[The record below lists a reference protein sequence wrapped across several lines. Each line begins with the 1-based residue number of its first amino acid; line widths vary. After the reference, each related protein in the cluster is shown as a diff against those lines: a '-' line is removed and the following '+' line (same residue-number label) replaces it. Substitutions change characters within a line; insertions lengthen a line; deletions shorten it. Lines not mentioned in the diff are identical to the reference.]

1 MHDAFAMSAS
11 VAGDS
16 GAPLPL
22 RVWRLPGRGDGPS
35 VHLQAGLHAD
45 EIAGMHV
52 LHTLLPRLR
61 AAHASGRLAGT
72 VTVVPQAN
80 PLGLAQFRHGRLL
93 GRFHDATSR
102 NFNRHFHES
111 LATEREPTTFVAW
124 QKALFALASD
134 AQIVLDLHTDSEAL
148 PYLYLHRGFWPEGR
162 DLAAAL
168 GAEVAILW
176 DEDDDGAFEGAIVAH
191 GQRTTDAALCLAA
204 TIELRGQSDVSDA
217 CAQRDADG
225 LYRFLCA
232 RGVID
237 EPVEREEAWNGV
249 AVPMANMETI
259 FAPVS
264 GVLVYTCELGDHVE
278 QGAPIARLVARP
290 GDPSSEVI
298 LRAPQS
304 GRVLT
309 RNRDRLI
316 AQGDVALKLTGSQPS
331 SGWRGGALDP

>member
-1 MHDAFAMSAS
+1 MHDALALS
-11 VAGDS
+11 VTGDS
-16 GAPLPL
+16 GVQLPL
-22 RVWRLPGRGDGPS
+22 RAWRLAGRGDGPT

-61 AAHASGRLAGT
+61 AARDAGRLAGT

-102 NFNRHFHES
+102 NFNRHFHDS
-111 LATEREPTTFVAW
+111 LATERETTTFAAW
-124 QKALFALASD
+124 QKALFALAHE

-148 PYLYLHRGFWPEGR
+148 PYLYMHSGFWPEGR

-168 GAEVAILW
+168 GMEVAILW

-191 GQRTTDAALCLAA
+191 GRSAPKGGLQLAA
-204 TIELRGQSDVSDA
+204 TIELRGQSSVSDA
-217 CAQRDADG
+217 WAQQDADG
-225 LYRFLCA
+225 IYRFLCA

-237 EPVEREEAWNGV
+237 EPVARTPWEGE

-264 GVLVYTCELGDHVE
+264 GVLVYTTELGDRVE
-278 QGAPIARLVARP
+278 QGAVIARIIARP

-304 GRVLT
+304 GRVVT
-309 RNRDRLI
+309 RSRDRLI
-316 AQGDVALKLTGSQPS
+316 AQGDVALKLTGAQPS
-331 SGWRGGALDP
+331 AGWRGGALDP

>member
-1 MHDAFAMSAS
+1 MHDALSLS
-11 VAGDS
+11 VTGDS
-16 GAPLPL
+16 GAQLPL
-22 RVWRLPGRGDGPS
+22 RAWRLTGRGDGPS

-61 AAHASGRLAGT
+61 AARDAGRLAGT

-80 PLGLAQFRHGRLL
+80 PLALGQFRHGRLL

-111 LATEREPTTFVAW
+111 LATEREPTPFAAW
-124 QKALFALASD
+124 QKALITLARE

-148 PYLYLHRGFWPEGR
+148 PYLYMHGGFWPEGR

-168 GAEVAILW
+168 GVDVAILW
-176 DEDDDGAFEGAIVAH
+176 DEDDDGAFEGAIVAQ
-191 GQRTTDAALCLAA
+191 GRREPQAGLRLAA
-204 TIELRGQSDVSDA
+204 TIELRGQSDVSDVW
-217 CAQRDADG
+217 AQRDADG

-237 EPVEREEAWNGV
+237 EPVQNAAWHGE

-259 FAPVS
+259 FAPVA
-264 GVLVYTCELGDHVE
+264 GVLVYTCELGDQVE
-278 QGAPIARLVARP
+278 QGAAIARIVARP
-290 GDPSSEVI
+290 GDPASEVI

-304 GRVLT
+304 GRVVT
-309 RNRDRLI
+309 RSRDRLI
-316 AQGDVALKLTGSQPS
+316 AQGDVALKLTGSRPS
-331 SGWRGGALDP
+331 AGWRGGALDP

>member
-1 MHDAFAMSAS
+1 
-11 VAGDS
+11 
-16 GAPLPL
+16 
-22 RVWRLPGRGDGPS
+22 
-35 VHLQAGLHAD
+35 
-45 EIAGMHV
+45 MHV

-61 AAHASGRLAGT
+61 LARDEGRLAGT

-111 LATEREPTTFVAW
+111 LARQRDPTTFAAW
-124 QKALFALASD
+124 QKTLFALASE

-148 PYLYLHRGFWPEGR
+148 PYLYMHRDFWPEGR

-168 GAEVAILW
+168 SAEVAILW
-176 DEDDDGAFEGAIVAH
+176 SEDDDGAFEGAIVAH
-191 GQRTTDAALCLAA
+191 GFQAKQAGPRLAA
-204 TIELRGQSDVSDA
+204 TIELRGQSDVSEA
-217 CAQRDADG
+217 WAQGDADG

-237 EPVEREEAWNGV
+237 EPVERLHWEGE
-249 AVPMANMETI
+249 AVPIANMETV
-259 FAPVS
+259 FAPES
-264 GVLVYTCELGDHVE
+264 GVLVYTCELGERVT
-278 QGAPIARLVARP
+278 QGAPIARIITQP
-290 GDPSSEVI
+290 GDASSEVV

-304 GRVLT
+304 GRVVT

-316 AQGDVALKLTGSQPS
+316 AKGDVALKLTGPQQS
-331 SGWRGGALDP
+331 SNWCGGALDP

>member
-1 MHDAFAMSAS
+1 MHDMLAMSMT
-11 VAGDS
+11 GDS
-16 GAPLPL
+16 GDRLPL
-22 RVWRLPGRGDGPS
+22 RAWRLAGRGDGPS

-61 AAHASGRLAGT
+61 EAHEKGRLAGT

-111 LATEREPTTFVAW
+111 ITAARELTTFAAW
-124 QKALFALASD
+124 QQALFGLARE

-168 GAEVAILW
+168 SAQVAILW
-176 DEDDDGAFEGAIVAH
+176 DDDDDGAFEGAIVAH
-191 GQRTTDAALCLAA
+191 GQRDPHAKLRLAA

-217 CAQRDADG
+217 LAQRDADG

-237 EPVEREEAWNGV
+237 EPVARTQWNGE

-264 GVLVYTCELGDHVE
+264 GVLVYTCELGERVA
-278 QGAPIARLVARP
+278 QGAPIARIVARP
-290 GDPSSEVI
+290 GDPSSEVV

-304 GRVLT
+304 GRVVT

-331 SGWRGGALDP
+331 AGWRGGALDP

>member
-1 MHDAFAMSAS
+1 MHDALDLS

-22 RVWRLPGRGDGPS
+22 CAWRLQGRDSGPGGPS
-35 VHLQAGLHAD
+35 VYLQAGLHAD

-61 AAHASGRLAGT
+61 EARENGRLAGT

-111 LATEREPTTFVAW
+111 IATERGPTTFAAW
-124 QKALFALASD
+124 QKTLFELARE
-134 AQIVLDLHTDSEAL
+134 AQIVLDLHTDSDAL
-148 PYLYLHRGFWPEGR
+148 PYLYVHGSFWPEAR

-168 GAEVAILW
+168 RAEVAIVW

-191 GQRTTDAALCLAA
+191 GQREPRLRLAA

-217 CAQRDADG
+217 LAQRDADG

-237 EPVEREEAWNGV
+237 EPVERTDWEGE
-249 AVPMANMETI
+249 AVPIAHMETV

-264 GVLVYTCELGDHVE
+264 GVLVYTCELGERVA
-278 QGAPIARLVARP
+278 QGAPIARIVARP
-290 GDPSSEVI
+290 GDLSSEVV
-298 LRAPQS
+298 LRAPQC
-304 GRVLT
+304 GRVVT
-309 RNRDRLI
+309 RSRDRLI

-331 SGWRGGALDP
+331 ANWRGGALDP

>member
-1 MHDAFAMSAS
+1 MHDMLAMS

-16 GAPLPL
+16 GERLPL
-22 RVWRLPGRGDGPS
+22 RVWRLAGRGDGPS

-52 LHTLLPRLR
+52 LHMLLPRLR
-61 AAHASGRLAGT
+61 EARENGRLAGT

-111 LATEREPTTFVAW
+111 ITTERERTTFAAW
-124 QKALFALASD
+124 QQALFGLARE

-168 GAEVAILW
+168 SAQVAILW
-176 DEDDDGAFEGAIVAH
+176 DDDDDGAFEGAIVAH
-191 GQRTTDAALCLAA
+191 GQRDAHAKLRLAA

-217 CAQRDADG
+217 LAQRDADG

-237 EPVEREEAWNGV
+237 EPVARTQWDGE

-264 GVLVYTCELGDHVE
+264 GVLVYTCELGERVE
-278 QGAPIARLVARP
+278 QGAPIARIVARP
-290 GDPSSEVI
+290 GDPSSEVV

-304 GRVLT
+304 GRVVT

-331 SGWRGGALDP
+331 AGWRGGALDP

>member
-1 MHDAFAMSAS
+1 MHDMLAMS
-11 VAGDS
+11 VTGDS
-16 GAPLPL
+16 GERLPL
-22 RVWRLPGRGDGPS
+22 RAWRLAGHGDGPS

-61 AAHASGRLAGT
+61 EAHENGRLVGT

-111 LATEREPTTFVAW
+111 ITTEHERTTFAAW
-124 QKALFALASD
+124 QQALFGLARE

-148 PYLYLHRGFWPEGR
+148 PYLYLHRDFWPEGR
-162 DLAAAL
+162 ELAAAL
-168 GAEVAILW
+168 NAQVVILW
-176 DEDDDGAFEGAIVAH
+176 EDDDDGAFEGAIVAH
-191 GQRTTDAALCLAA
+191 AQRDPHTKLHLAA
-204 TIELRGQSDVSDA
+204 TIELRGQSDVSDTL
-217 CAQRDADG
+217 AQRDADG

-237 EPVEREEAWNGV
+237 EPVVRTEWDGEV
-249 AVPMANMETI
+249 VPMANMETI

-264 GVLVYTCELGDHVE
+264 GVLVYTCELGERVE
-278 QGAPIARLVARP
+278 QGTPIARIVARP
-290 GDPSSEVI
+290 GDPSSEVV

-304 GRVLT
+304 GRVVT
-309 RNRDRLI
+309 RSRDRLI
-316 AQGDVALKLTGSQPS
+316 AQGDVALKLTGSRPS
-331 SGWRGGALDP
+331 AGWRGGALDP

>member
-1 MHDAFAMSAS
+1 MPDALDLSVMS
-11 VAGDS
+11 DS
-16 GAPLPL
+16 GVPLPL
-22 RVWRLPGRGDGPS
+22 RAWRLSGRGDGPS
-35 VHLQAGLHAD
+35 AHLQAGLHAD

-61 AAHASGRLAGT
+61 EARESGRLAGT

-111 LATEREPTTFVAW
+111 IAAEHAPTTFAAW
-124 QKALFALASD
+124 QKALFALARES
-134 AQIVLDLHTDSEAL
+134 QIVLDLHTDSDAL
-148 PYLYLHRGFWPEGR
+148 PYLYVHENFWPEAR

-168 GAEVAILW
+168 RAEVAIVW
-176 DEDDDGAFEGAIVAH
+176 GDDDDGAFEGAVVAR
-191 GQRTTDAALCLAA
+191 GQREPHSSLRLAA

-217 CAQRDADG
+217 LAQRDADG

-237 EPVEREEAWNGV
+237 EPVARTDWAGE
-249 AVPMANMETI
+249 AVPIAYMETV

-264 GVLVYTCELGDHVE
+264 GVLVYTCELGERVE
-278 QGAPIARLVARP
+278 QGAPIARIVARP
-290 GDPSSEVI
+290 GDPLSEVV

-304 GRVLT
+304 GRVVT

-331 SGWRGGALDP
+331 LNWRGGALDP

>member
-1 MHDAFAMSAS
+1 MHDMLAMS
-11 VAGDS
+11 VTGDS
-16 GAPLPL
+16 GERLPL
-22 RVWRLPGRGDGPS
+22 RAWRLAGRGDGPS

-61 AAHASGRLAGT
+61 EAHENGRLAGT

-111 LATEREPTTFVAW
+111 IATERAPTTFAAW
-124 QKALFALASD
+124 QQALFGLARG
-134 AQIVLDLHTDSEAL
+134 AQIVLDLHTDSDAL
-148 PYLYLHRGFWPEGR
+148 PYLYMHRGFWPEGR

-168 GAEVAILW
+168 NAQVAILW
-176 DEDDDGAFEGAIVAH
+176 DDDDGAFEGAIVAH
-191 GQRTTDAALCLAA
+191 GQRDPHAKLRLAA

-217 CAQRDADG
+217 LAQRDADG

-237 EPVEREEAWNGV
+237 EPVARTQWDGE

-264 GVLVYTCELGDHVE
+264 GVLVYTCELGERVE
-278 QGAPIARLVARP
+278 QGAPIARIVARP
-290 GDPSSEVI
+290 GDPSSEVV

-304 GRVLT
+304 GRVVT

-331 SGWRGGALDP
+331 AGWRGGALDP